1 MAISFLRSGW
11 NRISALSLFVE
22 NILLGIEE
30 VRENLTPLVLEHT
43 RRLAKVGLC
52 TMQFPGLLF
61 LNIRNALDN
70 CKSNALPL
78 ILICCIYVLTKILE
92 KSSDLK
98 SQEAFEEV
106 ITLLRSCKDGA
117 VERIFR

>member
-1 MAISFLRSGW
+1 MYQLCLSANVLAKSFLRSGW

-52 TMQFPGLLF
+52 TMQFPALLF
-61 LNIRNALDN
+61 FKYN
-70 CKSNALPL
+70 NALPL
-78 ILICCIYVLTKILE
+78 V
-92 KSSDLK
+92 
-98 SQEAFEEV
+98 FMF
-106 ITLLRSCKDGA
+106 LLRYWRKA
-117 VERIFR
+117 QI